1 MPYNYVSRLV
11 NEGLVRLAEN
21 DQGWEY
27 ALATKSTKLSPLL
40 YEFELRRGVRFQDG
54 TPFNADSVMHNFR
67 YFLKQPFNYT
77 NIHRSLKSVEKIR
90 LYDSFASVS
99 TLRYALP

>member
-27 ALATKSTKLSPLL
+27 SLATKSTKLSPTL
-40 YEFELRRGVRFQDG
+40 YEFDLREGVRFQDG
-54 TPFNADSVMHNFR
+54 TPFNANSVIHNFD
-67 YFLKQPFNYT
+67 YFLAQPF
-77 NIHRSLKSVEKIR
+77 I
-90 LYDSFASVS
+90 
-99 TLRYALP
+99 